1 MIISISGLPGSG
13 KSTVGKMLS
22 EKLGFER
29 IYMGGILRK
38 IADNKGITILELMK
52 QADSDSSIDEEV
64 DKMVADYGRK
74 KDNFIM
80 ESRTAFHFIP
90 DSLKVFVKVNLD
102 EGAKR
107 IFKDLDKEERS
118 EEDKA
123 NSVGNLRKMLEQRA
137 EIDKECYQKYYGI
150 DYTDQT
156 NYDLVIDS
164 TNLTPEE
171 VVDKIMVEAEKIKEQ
186 AAGKAKEK
194 DKQEVL

>member
-29 IYMGGILRK
+29 IYMVWILRK

-137 EIDKECYQKYYGI
+137 EIDKERYQKYYGI
-150 DYTDQT
+150 DYTDPT

>member
-137 EIDKECYQKYYGI
+137 EIDKERYQKYYGI
-150 DYTDQT
+150 DYTDPT

>member
-150 DYTDQT
+150 DYTDPT